1 MDAEVVAMESTGL
14 VVLLLG
20 LCLVL
25 GGLVEYVV
33 CEHARSAR
41 DRRQADTQR
50 HLNAA
55 SAALRRQVHELDVLI
70 EDVRRRSRTERDG
83 QPPH

>member
-1 MDAEVVAMESTGL
+1 MESTSL

-20 LCLVL
+20 LCVIL

-41 DRRQADTQR
+41 DRRQADMQR

-55 SAALRRQVHELDVLI
+55 STALRRQVHELDVLI
-70 EDVRRRSRTERDG
+70 DDLRRRSRTERDG
-83 QPPH
+83 

>member
-1 MDAEVVAMESTGL
+1 MESTSL

-20 LCLVL
+20 LCVIL

-33 CEHARSAR
+33 CEHARSGR
-41 DRRQADTQR
+41 DRRQAATQR

-55 SAALRRQVHELDVLI
+55 SAALRRQIHELDVLI
-70 EDVRRRSRTERDG
+70 EDVRRRSQAERDG
-83 QPPH
+83 